1 MPWHESG
8 MARRDGRNWS
18 WRWQRAVT
26 AGPRRTVSRSQI
38 AGPAA
43 DPFGRRFRIWTG
55 PGVLCTPGRGFLPA
69 PPLTAGLSRSGAQAS
84 TPGGGA
90 VAVQDRT
97 GEGTSCRVQVS
108 STLSRP
114 WNGRPRGPLRVA
126 RPGCPPGKRVI
137 AKPPLPPAPMG
148 APLRSSGG
156 WWRRCSAA
164 LASRRA
170 RDREPCLRGPGIV
183 ETCRACTKRR
193 EAVLAC
199 AAWPKPGMPG

>member
-1 MPWHESG
+1 
-8 MARRDGRNWS
+8 MARRDGRNCS

-26 AGPRRTVSRSQI
+26 AGPRRTVLRSQI

-43 DPFGRRFRIWTG
+43 DPFGGRFRIWTG

-114 WNGRPRGPLRVA
+114 WNGRPRGPVRLA
-126 RPGCPPGKRVI
+126 RPVCPPGKRVI
-137 AKPPLPPAPMG
+137 AKPPLPPAPMAAPPPAASYTLCMPSQCQARARTAARSCARPEVRGG
-148 APLRSSGG
+148 APVRIFVTFVQP
-156 WWRRCSAA
+156 RPAH
-164 LASRRA
+164 A
-170 RDREPCLRGPGIV
+170 R
-183 ETCRACTKRR
+183 
-193 EAVLAC
+193 
-199 AAWPKPGMPG
+199 